1 MTSLYKRASPPQA
14 RVLRIIEGAIK
25 NVAHKSGKEFDP
37 RYARS
42 VAKRACGTLMSQWDD
57 VLAATSAPSGW
68 REATISN
75 CSSPATGEY
84 RPLRLESE
92 QVAVPRKARK
102 VSPGSRLSSLR
113 HLHNKIASQMPDV
126 KNTGN
131 EERARAFIDILRMIS
146 EMEDDAP
153 HHPGN

>member
-42 VAKRACGTLMSQWDD
+42 VAKRACGTLMSQWAET
-57 VLAATSAPSGW
+57 LAATSAPSGW
-68 REATISN
+68 RVAATSD
-75 CSSPATGEY
+75 SGSLATVEHPAI
-84 RPLRLESE
+84 RLASE
-92 QVAVPRKARK
+92 QVAIPRKARK
-102 VSPGSRLSSLR
+102 ASVCSRPSSLR
-113 HLHNKIASQMPDV
+113 RLHKKIAIQMRDV

-131 EERARAFIDILRMIS
+131 EERTKAFIDVLRMIS
-146 EMEDDAP
+146 EMEDDAS
-153 HHPGN
+153 HHSRS